1 MRTIIPAAPGHFTIS
16 EDNGV
21 RTIKDEVVAW
31 AVSVGGHA
39 APITL
44 NICGDASQVL
54 SPDGRIR
61 DVVTGDSWD
70 TIDAWRED
78 SERSSPG
85 SFSKVVREQ
94 NEFDE

>member
-21 RTIKDEVVAW
+21 RTIKDEVIAW

-39 APITL
+39 ATITL
-44 NICGDASQVL
+44 NMCGDARQVL

-61 DVVTGDSWD
+61 DVVTGDFWD
-70 TIDAWRED
+70 TIDEWRQD
-78 SERSSPG
+78 QKRPSP
-85 SFSKVVREQ
+85 SLFCEVVRWQ
-94 NEFDE
+94 NEFAE